1 MRHLSQNADQVR
13 KGLKDPNDFAEV
25 DTLERWLNTPVPTE
39 AALKA
44 MAAVPLTWPAL
55 PSSGVP
61 GFDVGE
67 FARICEAA
75 LQATKNMPL
84 KV

>member
-1 MRHLSQNADQVR
+1 
-13 KGLKDPNDFAEV
+13 
-25 DTLERWLNTPVPTE
+25 VPTE

-44 MAAVPLTWPAL
+44 MAAVSLTWPAL

-75 LQATKNMPL
+75 
-84 KV
+84 